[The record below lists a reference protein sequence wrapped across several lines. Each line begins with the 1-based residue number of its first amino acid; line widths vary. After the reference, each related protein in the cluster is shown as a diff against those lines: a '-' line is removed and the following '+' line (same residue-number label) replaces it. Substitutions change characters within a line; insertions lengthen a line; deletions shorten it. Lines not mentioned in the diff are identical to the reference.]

1 MTIYA
6 LCNQIRKLTNVKMKI
21 QIKRFN
27 MKSKYICLVLF
38 LSQNYLIKSDCV
50 KNDENK
56 RCASKPAIDSS
67 NPYYVYDM
75 DNNKYNQ
82 VPYNWL
88 PKKGKKLLFSKL
100 SDKLPLDFQKEIDAN
115 NGQKYFGNIKCETKT
130 DKQGVRTRVC
140 SPDTICQ
147 NEFFGKSCLTPEPDC
162 EFPQKNPLAIC
173 ILNSLDNCLKEG
185 HLPTVRVNKPTT
197 GITEVYLQ
205 KGQSISGQPF
215 NYTDCDSSYNLGLF
229 GLLNIIT
236 DSSDDIGCPFKA
248 LRNATATDNKNTSIS
263 LDKVIDNIQENLLS
277 TYYKNI
283 LDCLLT
289 PITDDNSDYNKKQN
303 GTGLVDRQIVFQND
317 PSKPFVCQQL
327 NGNEVSG
334 TNYTYVSRT
343 KITNDDDD
351 TGLYKN
357 VDLLIAGQNAC
368 VRSPDAKVCIGCNG
382 ANISCPNGITIIQ
395 AGTDKACSGDDWD
408 KGNILDLSGN
418 KFTNNCDSKDADYE
432 ICVLTTACE
441 TAEGDEDE

>member
-1 MTIYA
+1 
-6 LCNQIRKLTNVKMKI
+6 
-21 QIKRFN
+21 

-50 KNDENK
+50 KNDECKN
-56 RCASKPAIDSS
+56 RRASKPAIDSS

-75 DNNKYNQ
+75 DDKKYTQ

-88 PKKGKKLLFSKL
+88 PTNGKNLLFSKL
-100 SDKLPLDFQKEIDAN
+100 SDKLPSDVQKEIDDKK
-115 NGQKYFGNIKCETKT
+115 GQKYFGNIKCEKKTT
-130 DKQGVRTRVC
+130 DKQGVQKRVC

-147 NEFFGKSCLTPEPDC
+147 NDYFGKSCLTPEPDC
-162 EFPQKNPLAIC
+162 EFPKKNPLAIC

-185 HLPTVRVNKPTT
+185 HLPTVRVNKPTA

-248 LRNATATDNKNTSIS
+248 LRNATATDNTNTPIS

-408 KGNILDLSGN
+408 KGNILDLSAN
-418 KFTNNCDSKDADYE
+418 QDYLDDNCDSKAINIGQKTDDP
-432 ICVLTTACE
+432 ICAGYLITACE
-441 TAEGDEDE
+441 TAEDAEGDED